1 MERADL
7 VQHTSKRFNAD
18 LEKVLANALQMAQ
31 NVERQFHDSIKA
43 LVTADATLAAR
54 VVQGDDQVNDME
66 REIMAEC
73 QTLLATRAPAAG
85 DLRLLLA
92 LLKMV
97 GDVERMGDECKKIAL
112 VATQLTPND
121 RQRGKFREIRHL
133 ARVVQQMVHQALAAF
148 ERLDADAAWKV
159 MRMDRAIDTEYESKR
174 TSTYQL
180 QIQNEADCGFPAVQK
195 DPKKAA
201 WYFGHADVTNVVL
214 SVGRDIVLA
223 PKQQGKPVNFLG
235 GPYVEVDGQP
245 FDVPSANRT
254 YEYEAK

>member
-7 VQHTSKRFNAD
+7 AQHTSKRFNAD
-18 LEKVLANALQMAQ
+18 LERVLVNALQMAQ
-31 NVERQFHDSIKA
+31 IVERQFQDSIKA
-43 LVTADATLAAR
+43 LVTADAALAAR
-54 VVQGDDQVNDME
+54 VVQGDDQVNRME

-85 DLRLLLA
+85 DLRMLLA

-133 ARVVQQMVHQALAAF
+133 ARVVQQMVHQSLAAF

-159 MRMDRAIDTEYESKR
+159 MRMDRAIDTEYEAIQR
-174 TSTYQL
+174 QCVTYMMEDPEMIRRAL
-180 QIQNEADCGFPAVQK
+180 DDMWTIRALERVGDHAKNLCEYVVYVVHGK
-195 DPKKAA
+195 DIRHTRPDQQPVAA
-201 WYFGHADVTNVVL
+201 AAT
-214 SVGRDIVLA
+214 
-223 PKQQGKPVNFLG
+223 
-235 GPYVEVDGQP
+235 
-245 FDVPSANRT
+245 
-254 YEYEAK
+254 